1 MTLSDLWRSFQVNGF
16 IVCVSKIQHI
26 MYQVKYNNQTSSCEQ
41 LLLLLYSTGRIVMWS
56 WTKTETFT
64 NKSLYVGNDRRQA
77 YSTYRLHK
85 ASFFVFSRTAIGIAI
100 PSVLCNVGAL
110 YADGWFFRNI
120 LRHIVAWPSGLV
132 VKKTALK
139 YSHPFSPRGGGLLCR
154 RGYEKSRYL
163 ISISLYLANETT
175 NISYQHLFSARK
187 ARNSNSFA
195 IYRMV
200 PFWMTSVT
208 LS

>member
-139 YSHPFSPRGGGLLCR
+139 YSHPFSPRGGGGCYVEGSMKNRDIWSPYRYISQTKR
-154 RGYEKSRYL
+154 R
-163 ISISLYLANETT
+163 ISVI
-175 NISYQHLFSARK
+175 NIYSARAK
-187 ARNSNSFA
+187 LG
-195 IYRMV
+195 IVTRMRFIEWCHFEW
-200 PFWMTSVT
+200 PQWP
-208 LS
+208 